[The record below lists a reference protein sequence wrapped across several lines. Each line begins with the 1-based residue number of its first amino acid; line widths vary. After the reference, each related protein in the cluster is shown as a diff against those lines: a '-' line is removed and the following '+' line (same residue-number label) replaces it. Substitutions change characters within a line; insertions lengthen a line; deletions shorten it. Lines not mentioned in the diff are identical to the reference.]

1 MFLSDPIESTYF
13 HKVNVYR
20 IGTSVTEWGE
30 TLQKREIVYEN
41 LKCAVSFTGMNDRN
55 KAPFVYIDTVTAK
68 LEYHSKLYFNPRY
81 DILAGDEIEDISTG
95 RTYLAGECAIYDSHK
110 EVVMLRRWKDI

>member
-1 MFLSDPIESTYF
+1 MYLHDPIESTY
-13 HKVNVYR
+13 HDRVNVYR
-20 IGTSVTEWGE
+20 LTKLTTEWGE
-30 TLQKREIVYEN
+30 ETHQRTLVYKN

-81 DILAGDEIEDISTG
+81 EIIAGDEVEDISTG
-95 RTYLAGECAIYDSHK
+95 RKYLAGECAIYNSHK